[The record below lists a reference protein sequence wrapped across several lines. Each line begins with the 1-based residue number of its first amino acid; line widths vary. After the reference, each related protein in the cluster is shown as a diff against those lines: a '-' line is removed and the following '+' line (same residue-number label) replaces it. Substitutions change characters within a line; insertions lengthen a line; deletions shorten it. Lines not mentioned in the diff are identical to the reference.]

1 MHYGWVEVHLTE
13 RAAHSLELELTR
25 FDGHP
30 EDGFGGVLWEDFG
43 GRIRLSS
50 GGSWWSW
57 CAQDAHRR
65 SHRGSLS
72 RRRAQSIWNW
82 VRQADRDAGK
92 RTDGPTSVE
101 REELTKLRR
110 ENARL
115 RQERDILA
123 KAAARFA
130 RESKA
135 TPSGFTGS

>member
-1 MHYGWVEVHLTE
+1 M
-13 RAAHSLELELTR
+13 ELTR

-30 EDGFGGVLWEDFG
+30 EDGFGGVTWGDFE
-43 GRIRLSS
+43 RHIRWSS
-50 GGSWWSW
+50 GGRWWNW
-57 CAQDAHRR
+57 CARGARLR
-65 SHRGSLS
+65 SIRQEFEPT
-72 RRRAQSIWNW
+72 AQSIWNW

-110 ENARL
+110 ENVRL

-123 KAAARFA
+123 KAAAWFA